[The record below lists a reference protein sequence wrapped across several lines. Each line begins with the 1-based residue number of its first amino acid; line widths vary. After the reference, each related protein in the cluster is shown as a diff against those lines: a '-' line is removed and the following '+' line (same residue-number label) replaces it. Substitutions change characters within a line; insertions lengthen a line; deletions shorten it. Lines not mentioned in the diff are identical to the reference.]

1 MGEGEGEGEY
11 GGGRGGGR
19 LCEEGEGEGQGE
31 GEGEGEYGGGRG
43 GRTGRGEGERSLKKF
58 SSGKCLATSERV
70 KFNMDQSNNCKN
82 QKPSVTQC
90 VQNVYIANHRQIVT
104 SLPSVLSL
112 AESSCP
118 FYT

>member
-1 MGEGEGEGEY
+1 MGEGEGEGE
-11 GGGRGGGR
+11 G
-19 LCEEGEGEGQGE
+19 EEDGQE
-31 GEGEGEYGGGRG
+31 E
-43 GRTGRGEGERSLKKF
+43 GEGERSLKKF

-82 QKPSVTQC
+82 QKPSVTRC

-118 FYT
+118 FHT

>member
-1 MGEGEGEGEY
+1 MGEGEEDGQ
-11 GGGRGGGR
+11 
-19 LCEEGEGEGQGE
+19 EE
-31 GEGEGEYGGGRG
+31 
-43 GRTGRGEGERSLKKF
+43 GEGERSLKKF

-118 FYT
+118 FHT